1 MSTPHETN
9 HSPLARALAGTY
21 EPRSREGSAHSCP
34 APCSAFQLR
43 LLEAMGE
50 KWVTA
55 GIMADRMW
63 PDKHHPTPWSK
74 RSAKWQK
81 MGAML
86 HKLKALGFVT
96 KHITEHGQK
105 EWLRLKM
112 PNSQANR
119 PEADDHA

>member
-1 MSTPHETN
+1 MTTENENAPGKPEGVIT
-9 HSPLARALAGTY
+9 SP
-21 EPRSREGSAHSCP
+21 P
-34 APCSAFQLR
+34 ATCSAFQLR
-43 LLEAMGE
+43 LLEAMGG

-86 HKLKALGFVT
+86 NKLKELGYVT
-96 KHITEHGQK
+96 KEVTEHGQK

-112 PNSQANR
+112 PNVES
-119 PEADDHA
+119 